1 MTDNE
6 ILRSFPFT
14 LSVEATVSSRTLI
27 YAGSMGEAAE
37 ILEERL
43 EELQANLLEDAH
55 LPREGEPGYDHIFF
69 EFDVNQAM
77 GYEVAGTNR
86 LIPGLTTLDREGEC
100 TCDHTGEE
108 HA

>member
-14 LSVEATVSSRTLI
+14 LSVEANISSRTLI

-43 EELQANLLEDAH
+43 EELQANLLEAAH
-55 LPREGEPGYDHIFF
+55 LPKEGEPGHDHIFF

-86 LIPGLTTLDREGEC
+86 LIPGLTTLDIDGVC
-100 TCDHTGEE
+100 TCDHTEE
-108 HA
+108 DHA